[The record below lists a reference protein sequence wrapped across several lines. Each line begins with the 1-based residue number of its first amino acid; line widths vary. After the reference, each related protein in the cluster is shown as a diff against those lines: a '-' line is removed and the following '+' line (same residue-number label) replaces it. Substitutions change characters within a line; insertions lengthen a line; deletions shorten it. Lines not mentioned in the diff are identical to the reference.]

1 MKKNELEFELDSI
14 LNFLSL
20 ENSKDRI
27 LDFLLDSMSEKEL
40 LKIAQKFEIAKMLEQ
55 GISYSRIEKKTG
67 MSSATIAKI
76 SKSLNGENLWY
87 KNAINILS
95 WNY

>member
-1 MKKNELEFELDSI
+1 MKKNELEFELDNI

-67 MSSATIAKI
+67 MSSATIAKV

>member
-1 MKKNELEFELDSI
+1 MKKNELEFELEDI
-14 LNFLSL
+14 LNFLTL

-40 LKIAQKFEIAKMLEQ
+40 LKLSLKFNIAKMLEQ
-55 GISYSRIEKKTG
+55 WISYSRIEKKTQ

-95 WNY
+95 GNY

>member
-1 MKKNELEFELDSI
+1 MKKNEIEFELDNI
-14 LNFLSL
+14 LNFLSI

-40 LKIAQKFEIAKMLEQ
+40 LKIALKFEIAKMLEQ
-55 GISYSRIEKKTG
+55 GISYSRIEKKTM

-76 SKSLNGENLWY
+76 SKSLNGENL
-87 KNAINILS
+87 
-95 WNY
+95 

>member
-1 MKKNELEFELDSI
+1 MKKNELEFEMEDI
-14 LNFLSL
+14 INFLAI
-20 ENSKDRI
+20 ENSKERI
-27 LDFLLDSMSEKEL
+27 LDFLMDSMSEKEL
-40 LKIAQKFEIAKMLEQ
+40 LKWALKFNIAKMLDQ
-55 GISYSRIEKKTG
+55 WISYERIEKKTW

>member
-1 MKKNELEFELDSI
+1 MKKNEIEFELEDI
-14 LNFLSL
+14 INFLSI

-27 LDFLLDSMSEKEL
+27 LDFLIDIMTEKEL
-40 LKIAQKFEIAKMLEQ
+40 LKLSLKFNIAKMLEQ
-55 GISYSRIEKKTG
+55 WISYERIEKKTQ

-76 SKSLNGENLWY
+76 SKSLNSDNLWY
-87 KNAINILS
+87 KNAINILN

>member
-1 MKKNELEFELDSI
+1 MKKNEIEFELEDI
-14 LNFLSL
+14 INFLSI

-27 LDFLLDSMSEKEL
+27 LDFLIDIMTEKEL
-40 LKIAQKFEIAKMLEQ
+40 LKLALKFSIAKMLEQ
-55 GISYSRIEKKTG
+55 WISYERIEKKTQ

-76 SKSLNGENLWY
+76 SKSLNWENLWY
-87 KNAINILS
+87 KNAINILN

>member
-1 MKKNELEFELDSI
+1 MKRNEIEFELEDI
-14 LNFLSL
+14 ITFLSI

-27 LDFLLDSMSEKEL
+27 LDFLMDSMSEKEL
-40 LKIAQKFEIAKMLEQ
+40 LKIALKFNIAKMLEQ
-55 GISYSRIEKKTG
+55 WISYSRIEKKTQ

-95 WNY
+95 GNY

>member
-1 MKKNELEFELDSI
+1 MKKNELEFEMEDI
-14 LNFLSL
+14 INFLSI
-20 ENSKDRI
+20 EDSKERI
-27 LDFLLDSMSEKEL
+27 LDFLMDSLSEKEL
-40 LKIAQKFEIAKMLEQ
+40 LKLSLKFNIAKMLEQ
-55 GISYSRIEKKTG
+55 GISYSRIEKKTW

-76 SKSLNGENLWY
+76 SKSLNGNNLWY

>member
-1 MKKNELEFELDSI
+1 MKKNELEFELDNI

>member
-1 MKKNELEFELDSI
+1 MKRNELEFELEDI
-14 LNFLSL
+14 LNFLII
-20 ENSKDRI
+20 EKSKERV

-40 LKIAQKFEIAKMLEQ
+40 LKIAQKFNIAKMLEQ
-55 GISYSRIEKKTG
+55 WISYERIEKKTQ

-95 WNY
+95 GDY